1 MVELNSTAKI
11 QKKSAVCK
19 FFVLKFSVFQNF
31 FCDLNLVLDV
41 RSHVTS
47 MLPLCY
53 LYVRSCVRSFSTGNG
68 SVHTCACIFATFD
81 VRSLKKMRLS
91 ECRVKLACILLRR
104 SILREANGKC

>member
-47 MLPLCY
+47 MLGLVLGLVLGLFQLEMALYIPVLAFLPLSM
-53 LYVRSCVRSFSTGNG
+53 LG
-68 SVHTCACIFATFD
+68 
-81 VRSLKKMRLS
+81 L
-91 ECRVKLACILLRR
+91 
-104 SILREANGKC
+104 